1 MKLEPSDFEAHAD
14 EGDEAHGM
22 EIEEETRASENAMSQ
37 DEEMNKEDLIDELKK
52 LDMGDQ
58 EETAYTD
65 INYWKSAVQVD
76 VDNLLSE
83 LGQ

>member
-1 MKLEPSDFEAHAD
+1 
-14 EGDEAHGM
+14 M

-52 LDMGDQ
+52 LDIGDQ